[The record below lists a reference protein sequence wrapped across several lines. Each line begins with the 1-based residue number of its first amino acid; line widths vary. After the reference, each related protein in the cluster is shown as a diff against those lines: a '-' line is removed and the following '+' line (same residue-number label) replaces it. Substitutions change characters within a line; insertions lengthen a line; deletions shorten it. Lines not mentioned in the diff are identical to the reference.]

1 MPRKTLKQRKQNYP
15 TENQYNRIRS
25 VMDNI
30 IGTEDPDDVMM
41 ELLAVLTESGKI
53 PSAGK

>member
-25 VMDNI
+25 VIDNI
-30 IGTEDPDDVMM
+30 VGTEDPDDV
-41 ELLAVLTESGKI
+41 KI
-53 PSAGK
+53 GRAHV